1 MAGNRPTW
9 RAEAEKQRRWAWKNA
24 CLAANMM
31 NVMEMRAN
39 GDWVG
44 LRGWTAEGE
53 GGGGFAKLARP
64 ENVSASSAGRSYG

>member
-1 MAGNRPTW
+1 MSASNRPTKKSVRSDAGNRRTW

-31 NVMEMRAN
+31 NVMEMGGN

-44 LRGWTAEGE
+44 LR
-53 GGGGFAKLARP
+53 K
-64 ENVSASSAGRSYG
+64 V